1 MRVSETG
8 QLDHLVVRKASLL
21 GEKPP
26 RVTSESKEREPSG
39 RTSSVYDGQQGGVSE
54 LCRLIGN

>member
-1 MRVSETG
+1 MRVSETA
-8 QLDHLVVRKASLL
+8 QLDHLVVRKDSLL

-39 RTSSVYDGQQGGVSE
+39 RTSSVYDGLQGGVSE
-54 LCRLIGN
+54 LM